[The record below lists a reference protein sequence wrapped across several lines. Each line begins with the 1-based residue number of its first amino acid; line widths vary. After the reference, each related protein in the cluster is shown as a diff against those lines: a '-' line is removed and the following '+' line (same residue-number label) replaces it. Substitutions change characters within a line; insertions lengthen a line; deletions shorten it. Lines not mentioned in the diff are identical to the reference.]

1 MLSSQKRALAVL
13 RQHIGFART
22 RDFEQAGVGRWVLSA
37 LVKAGVIE
45 RVRHGLYRLPDAPAL
60 DHRDMVEACA
70 AVPRGVVFLLSAL
83 SYYDL
88 TTYNTWRVS
97 LAVQSKAKVVLP
109 QSPPIELHYLRPQYY
124 ELGVITLDLPA
135 GRIRIYDREKTV
147 CDCLRYRNRIG
158 LDLALEGLKNYLRS
172 PDRNTDKLLRY
183 ARLCR
188 IEQLLRRYLEAML

>member
-1 MLSSQKRALAVL
+1 MLTPQKRALAVL
-13 RQHIGFART
+13 RRYAGFAWT
-22 RDFEQAGVGRWVLSA
+22 RDFEEAGVGRWVLPD
-37 LVKAGVIE
+37 LVRAGIIE

-60 DHRDMVEACA
+60 DHRDMAEACA

-88 TTYNTWRVS
+88 TTYNPWRVS

-109 QSPPIELHYLRPQYY
+109 QSPPIELHYLRPQYH
-124 ELGVITLDLPA
+124 ELGVVTRDLPA

-158 LDLALEGLKNYLRS
+158 LDIALEGLKN
-172 PDRNTDKLLRY
+172 
-183 ARLCR
+183 
-188 IEQLLRRYLEAML
+188 

>member
-13 RQHIGFART
+13 RRHIGFART

-45 RVRHGLYRLPDAPAL
+45 RVRHGLYRLPDVPAL

-88 TTYNTWRVS
+88 TTYSPWRVS
-97 LAVQSKAKVVLP
+97 LAVQSKTKVVLP
-109 QSPPIELHYLRPQYY
+109 QSPPIELHYLSPQYY

-135 GRIRIYDREKTV
+135 GKIQIYDREKTV

-172 PDRNTDKLLRY
+172 PNRNTDKLLRY